1 MSIADPQRRRVYL
14 WEDREVAPR
23 DLSMVP
29 FQRLQGLVD
38 FVWVQE
44 GLSWAP
50 LVRPLTKKARRTV
63 ARATRLA
70 IEAPEQLATWV
81 LLHELAHCM
90 SSTAEERSDGHGPI
104 FVGLYLKLLVDY
116 ARMPRDALEA
126 SLRKARI
133 EWDPAA
139 RAVFVE

>member
-1 MSIADPQRRRVYL
+1 MSAPDPQRRKLYA

-29 FQRLQGLVD
+29 YARLQGLVD
-38 FVWVQE
+38 HVWVQE

-50 LVRPLTKKARRTV
+50 LVRPLTKKARRTM

-104 FVGLYLKLLVDY
+104 FVGLYLKLLCDY
-116 ARMPRDALEA
+116 ARMPRAELEA